1 MIEKHMITFEKVQRD
16 DYTTGCLLDYSYIKE
31 HYKVITIGLSK
42 QQALD
47 ADLKANQQIDFIANL
62 AQDGNI
68 IMLFITE
75 EAKKTILNF

>member
-1 MIEKHMITFEKVQRD
+1 MITLEKVQRD

-31 HYKVITIGLSK
+31 HYKVITIDLSK

-47 ADLKANQQIDFIANL
+47 ADLKANQQIDFIGNL